1 MVLLKASF
9 CSRFNPLIAYS
20 WKSIGSDSI
29 DLYRF
34 RLNLNLEAAIENQQ
48 ASDKAKSIESDPI
61 DSLYTAGDTL
71 SDFLTVADDG
81 SDVTIAI
88 DANGDSSGTDL
99 TITLIGIGTGS
110 LDLAA
115 LTADDNLVVI

>member
-1 MVLLKASF
+1 M
-9 CSRFNPLIAYS
+9 
-20 WKSIGSDSI
+20 
-29 DLYRF
+29 
-34 RLNLNLEAAIENQQ
+34 
-48 ASDKAKSIESDPI
+48 
-61 DSLYTAGDTL
+61 YTAGDTL

-115 LTADDNLVVI
+115 LTADDNLVVL